1 MNSSIYQAAKVI
13 KQEKAVIYPTET
25 FFALGGMGT
34 SSKVVERIRTIKGRP
49 DHKPLPLV
57 AGSLAQCLDYIRPD
71 RLFQKIA
78 EDFWPG
84 PLSVLACAADEIP
97 YGVKDSQDMV
107 SIRVTPH
114 HDAAELCLVSGVP
127 LIATSANFSAKP
139 SCASL
144 DELDKELLSKAS
156 FVLDSSHAP
165 AGGLPS
171 TLVKIAGPGLLR
183 VLRPGAVSL
192 RQINEKGWEV
202 ENRQVFV

>member
-1 MNSSIYQAAKVI
+1 MNSSIYQAVQLI
-13 KQEKAVIYPTET
+13 KQKKTVIYPTET

-34 SSKVVERIRTIKGRP
+34 SSKVMEKIREIKGRP

-57 AGSLAQCLDYIRPD
+57 AGSLSQCLDFIRAD
-71 RLFQKIA
+71 NLFQKIA

-97 YGVKDSQDMV
+97 YGVKDSQNMV

-114 HDAAELCLVSGVP
+114 HDAANLCLMSGVP

-144 DELDKELLSKAS
+144 DSLDQDLLSKVS
-156 FVLDSSHAP
+156 FVLDSCHVP

-192 RQINEKGWEV
+192 RQINEKGWEI
-202 ENRQVFV
+202 ENSQVFV